1 MLAVFVLLD
10 NRQLSKVRALSK
22 SERLEQTSSG
32 LDSEEDKSFNKND
45 GHPRRADMSQISD
58 RMTMKKLDD
67 RLAELTLIL
76 NKTGNENSKNEIAVT
91 EDLPQLNKLVKIEPI
106 LQQLTVSPLE

>member
-76 NKTGNENSKNEIAVT
+76 NKTGNENSNNEIAVT
-91 EDLPQLNKLVKIEPI
+91 DLPQLNKIVIIEPI
-106 LQQLTVSPLE
+106 SQLLPVSPLE

>member
-76 NKTGNENSKNEIAVT
+76 NKTGNENSNNEIAVT
-91 EDLPQLNKLVKIEPI
+91 DLPQLNKLVKIEPI
-106 LQQLTVSPLE
+106 LQQLPVSPLE

>member
-32 LDSEEDKSFNKND
+32 LDSDEDKSFNKND

-67 RLAELTLIL
+67 RLTELTLIL
-76 NKTGNENSKNEIAVT
+76 NKTGNEN
-91 EDLPQLNKLVKIEPI
+91 
-106 LQQLTVSPLE
+106 